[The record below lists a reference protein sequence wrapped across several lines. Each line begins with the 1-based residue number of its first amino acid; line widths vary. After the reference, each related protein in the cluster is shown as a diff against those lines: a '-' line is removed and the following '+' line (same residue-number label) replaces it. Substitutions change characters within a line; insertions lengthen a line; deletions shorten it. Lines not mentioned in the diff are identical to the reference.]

1 MINILGIN
9 FHLYGLILGA
19 AIILALEISSR
30 VARKKNIDPKIV
42 ERFFIWTVVFGII
55 GARLYHVV
63 DFWEKYYSLYPIRVL
78 YLWEGGLAIW
88 GAVAG
93 GILGLWIAWSLSKI
107 KNKFLELTDIGVS
120 GLPLAQAVGRLGN
133 WVNGELYGKNGEPLF
148 AYEGILNVILFWI
161 LWKIGHKNKPGLL
174 TGVYLMGYG
183 SIRMFLENLREES
196 AIWRIGGLPTAAII
210 SGMAILLGVYL
221 ILRKRS

>member
-88 GAVAG
+88 GAVTG

-161 LWKIGHKNKPGLL
+161 LWKIGHKKKPGLL

-196 AIWRIGGLPTAAII
+196 AIWRIGGLPTAVII